1 MFCSN
6 SIYVIF
12 VLIDGAGNQTN
23 INIDKNI
30 AEY

>member
-12 VLIDGAGNQTN
+12 ILIDGAENQTN
-23 INIDKNI
+23 FNIDKNI